1 MKLWLGK
8 VKIEFVLGLALTTL
22 LVTTASAGELFSAP
36 PESELKERTV
46 QHYTKFPLVMG
57 IDGGAPI
64 VQKQGGRLTRLGY
77 ELPAGFE
84 PFHLVNNYKA
94 QIVALGGEV
103 LFECE
108 EKACGRV
115 KGLKNLL
122 EPSSNILSGKA
133 ALLVAKLSHE
143 TKPIYLSLYS
153 VKTNNRT
160 GLQVDVIE
168 DVEEPL
174 DLISVDA
181 AYLSAPVEVLTFE
194 DKSGKD
200 RQGSKDH
207 PMVQRLPG
215 ARIVEY
221 TQLGFG
227 RTKVLTAVTEK
238 REHQIV
244 ALDGKITDIGYKLP
258 RQYSEYEAFANY
270 QSALSKLG
278 FVPQF
283 RCEGKECGDEDKL
296 HEGLNT
302 LVHIGNEKDQFY
314 GLYKLDRP
322 EGNVY
327 AMVYVIGFSG
337 GLWGELRVIEET
349 ELKDDRLV
357 IDLEG
362 LTDKIAQTG
371 HVALD
376 GLLFKFDSDQMLP
389 ESKAVINTLATYLKA
404 HPDWKFYVVG
414 HTDDKGSESYNQKL
428 ADKRAKSV
436 VKALTSEYQ
445 IPKRQ
450 LVAKGVGEYA
460 PVANNLNED
469 GQKQNRRV
477 ELVLR
482 SDTK

>member
-8 VKIEFVLGLALTTL
+8 VKIKLALGFALPTL

-46 QHYTKFPLVMG
+46 QHYTKFPLVIALEKG
-57 IDGGAPI
+57 KLI
-64 VQKQGGRLTRLGY
+64 VQQQGGRLTRLGY
-77 ELPAGFE
+77 KLQPEHE
-84 PFHLVNNYKA
+84 PFHLKNNYKA
-94 QIVALGGEV
+94 QIEALGGEI

-115 KGLKNLL
+115 KNLYQLL
-122 EPSSNILSGKA
+122 EPNDTISKTA
-133 ALLVAKLSHE
+133 PAFLVAKLSDD
-143 TKPIYLSLYS
+143 TKPIYLSVLS
-153 VKTNNRT
+153 ATRKQHTS
-160 GLQVDVIE
+160 LQVDVLEVI
-168 DVEEPL
+168 EEPL
-174 DLISVDA
+174 DLISVDK
-181 AYLSAPVEVLTFE
+181 AYLSAPAEVLTFE

-215 ARIVEY
+215 AWIVEY

-227 RTKVLTAVTEK
+227 RSKVLTAVTEK

-278 FVPQF
+278 FIPQF

-302 LVHIGNEKDQFY
+302 LIHIGNEKDQFY

-376 GLLFKFDSDQMLP
+376 GLLFEFDSDQMLP

-428 ADKRAKSV
+428 ADERAKSV
-436 VKALTSEYQ
+436 VKVLTSEYQ